1 MSLAQRLR
9 RDLAG
14 EVRFDD
20 YTRQLYARD
29 ASMYAITPLGVAF
42 PRDVDD
48 VAAAVAAAREHGV
61 PVVPR
66 GAGTSLAGQTVGPGI
81 VLDLSR
87 HLNRILELDPQARTA
102 LVEPGV
108 VQDQLNRAASA
119 HGLMFGPDTST
130 SNRATIGGMIG
141 NNSAGSGSVRYGMTI
156 DHVRELDVVLS
167 DASTAHLAPGVDM
180 STVDTLAGRLCR
192 ELPKLVEDNRTAIAT
207 GYPEFWRRAGG
218 YRLDRLAA
226 DFDLAKFVVGSEG
239 TLVVVTNALV
249 DLVPKP
255 RRTVIAVGHFTSTQ
269 AAIAATE
276 DALACDPAAVELMD
290 RTILDLSRQKHEYA
304 ALGTILSGDPDA
316 LLFVSLTGDDEKEL
330 AGRLSTLTSLWRR
343 HNHGYHTLEAITP
356 AQQGSLLKVRKAGL
370 GLLMA
375 ASVGSRRPL
384 AFVED
389 TAVDPRHLPEYTAR
403 FAKILDRHG
412 LRAGFY
418 GHCSVGC
425 LHVRPFVDLTDPN
438 GVATMRAVAE
448 EVKDLVRE
456 YGGVNSSE
464 HGDGLARGEFNR
476 ELFGEDLYEAMRRV
490 KALFDPE
497 NVLNPGKIV
506 DSPSMTENLRDPALP
521 EAPAFTT
528 QLAFEVV
535 GGMRGAADR
544 CMNIGLCRKTDAG
557 VMCPSYMATRDE
569 EDSTRGRAGAL
580 VHALSQ
586 PDPVKALGDD
596 RLHEVLD
603 LCLMCKACKSECPLG
618 VDMAKLKSEA
628 LHHRHANRGV
638 PLRSR
643 LFAGIRLLNRLGSAT
658 APLSN
663 HAGFLRRFVGI
674 TPNRP
679 LPRFQ
684 RRNLV
689 RWFRGTAPAKAT
701 RGTVT
706 FLADSFTTYTEPA
719 VGQAAIELLTSAGYQ
734 VELATGGCCGRS
746 SLSKGLLDDARR
758 KATGM
763 LDRLAG
769 ATTPIVGCEP
779 SCLLSLRDETLALLP
794 DDPRAREVAGRV
806 RQVEE
811 LVTEAI
817 DAGDLRLSPDS
828 WVAGR
833 RILYHGHCHQKADVG
848 TAATLAMLSR
858 IPNVTVHEVDA
869 GCCGMAGSFG
879 FEAEHYAVSMTVGE
893 DRLFPAVRAEPDDT
907 VIAATGVSCRQQIT
921 HGTGRRPLHPVEL
934 VLAALKAPKE
944 ASPGVTM
951 AG

>member
-1 MSLAQRLR
+1 MNLEGRLG

-14 EVRFDD
+14 EVAFDD
-20 YTRQLYARD
+20 YTRQLFARD
-29 ASMYAITPLGVAF
+29 ASMYSITPLGVVF
-42 PRDVDD
+42 PRDTDD
-48 VAAAVAAAREHGV
+48 VAAAVSAAREHGV

-66 GAGTSLAGQTVGPGI
+66 GAGTSLAGQTVGAGV

-87 HLNRILELDPQARTA
+87 HLNRILALDPEARTA

-108 VQDQLNRAASA
+108 VQDQLNRAAA
-119 HGLMFGPDTST
+119 EHGLMFGPDTST
-130 SNRATIGGMIG
+130 SDRATIGGMIG
-141 NNSAGSGSVRYGMTI
+141 NNSAGSGSLRYGMTI

-167 DASTAHLAPGVDM
+167 DASTAHFAPGVDM
-180 STVDTLAGRLCR
+180 SSVDTLAGRLHR
-192 ELPKLVEDNRTAIAT
+192 ELPGLVEDNRDAIAN
-207 GYPEFWRRAGG
+207 GFPEFWRRAGG
-218 YRLDRLAA
+218 YRLDRLAR
-226 DFDLAKFVVGSEG
+226 DFDLATFVVGSEG
-239 TLVVVTNALV
+239 TLALTTNALV
-249 DLVPKP
+249 DLVPRP
-255 RRTVIAVGHFTSTQ
+255 RKTVIAVGHFTSTQ

-290 RTILDLSRQKHEYA
+290 RTILDLSRRRHEYA
-304 ALGTILSGDPDA
+304 ALGTILTGDPDA
-316 LLFVSLTGDDEKEL
+316 LLFVSFSGDDEREL
-330 AGRLSTLTSLWRR
+330 TGRLSTLTARWRK
-343 HNHGYHTLEAITP
+343 HNHGYHTLEAVTP
-356 AQQGSLLKVRKAGL
+356 AQQGALLKVRKAGL

-375 ASVGSRRPL
+375 ASVGPRRPL

-425 LHVRPFVDLTDPN
+425 LHVRPFVDLTDPG

-464 HGDGLARGEFNR
+464 HGDGLARSEFNR
-476 ELFGEDLYEAMRRV
+476 ELFGDELYEAMRRV
-490 KALFDPE
+490 KALFDPTG
-497 NVLNPGKIV
+497 VLNPGKIV
-506 DSPSMTENLRDPALP
+506 DSPAMTEHLRDPALP
-521 EAPAFTT
+521 PAPPMPTR
-528 QLAFEVV
+528 LAFEVV

-557 VMCPSYMATRDE
+557 VMCPSYMATRSE
-569 EDSTRGRAGAL
+569 EDSTRGRANAL

-586 PDPVKALGDD
+586 PDPKAALGDD

-628 LHHRHANRGV
+628 LHHRHESHGV

-643 LFAGIRLLNRLGSAT
+643 LFAGIRRLNRLGSAT

-663 HAGFLRRFVGI
+663 HAGGARRLLGLA
-674 TPNRP
+674 PRRP
-679 LPRFQ
+679 LPRFH

-689 RWFRGTAPAKAT
+689 RWFRTHRAGEPR

-706 FLADSFTTYTEPA
+706 FLADSFTTYTEPT
-719 VGQAAIELLTSAGYQ
+719 VGRAAIELLETAGYR
-734 VELATGGCCGRS
+734 VRLAADGCCGRS

-758 KATGM
+758 QATGM
-763 LDRLAG
+763 LDQLAG
-769 ATTPIVGCEP
+769 DTTPIVGCEP
-779 SCLLSLRDETLALLP
+779 SCVLALRDETVSLLP

-811 LVTEAI
+811 LVTEAV
-817 DAGDLRLSPDS
+817 DAGDLELGDS
-828 WVAGR
+828 FTGR

-858 IPNVTVHEVDA
+858 IPGVRVHEVDA

-879 FEAEHYAVSMTVGE
+879 FEAEHYDVSMAIGE
-893 DRLFPAVRAEPDDT
+893 DRLFPAIRAEPPDT
-907 VIAATGVSCRQQIT
+907 VIAATGVSCRQQIA
-921 HGTGRRPLHPVEL
+921 HGTGRHAHHPVEL
-934 VLAALKAPKE
+934 VLAAARG
-944 ASPGVTM
+944 ATM
-951 AG
+951 AR